1 VQSLA
6 LLLKSYGEDFA
17 YARRMIDSF
26 TRFNAEGLH
35 LYCVV
40 PPADV
45 ELFSWLAGEQV
56 SVIDESAFG
65 DYLTC
70 REVNGIR
77 PGYINQEIVKLAFWE
92 LGLAENYFCVDSDAE
107 FIRPFRQ
114 SDFMADDRT
123 PFTVLVEDHE
133 LKVEPRYYR
142 EHWRPREQ
150 AIRRIQELVGLDDPA
165 MRTCHGH
172 QVFSAHVLKSFKNDF
187 LAPRGWTY
195 VDALEASPY
204 EFSWYNMWLQKART
218 IEIHPR
224 EPFVKVFHHAGHH
237 LEYILR
243 GVTTDDIARGY
254 LAIVIN
260 SNYSR
265 GMGVIDSRASKAESL
280 SRYLSYG
287 EVWQVIRSKVRDTGR
302 RRFGRSA

>member
-1 VQSLA
+1 M
-6 LLLKSYGEDFA
+6 LLKSYSGDLE
-17 YARRMIDSF
+17 YAQRCVASF
-26 TRFNAEGLH
+26 TRFNADAIE
-35 LYCVV
+35 LYVVV
-40 PPADV
+40 PEADV
-45 ELFSWLAGEQV
+45 AAFTPLAGPQV
-56 SVIDESAFG
+56 TVMSEAAFVP
-65 DYLTC
+65 YFTA
-70 REVNGIR
+70 EPVQGIR

-92 LGLAENYFCVDSDAE
+92 LELAENYFCVDSDAE
-107 FIRPFRQ
+107 FIRPFRR
-114 SDFMADDRT
+114 SDFMADDHT

-142 EHWRPREQ
+142 EHWQPREH

-172 QVFSAHVLKSFKNDF
+172 QVFSGAVLRSFKEEF
-187 LAPRGWTY
+187 LAPRGWAY

-224 EPFVKVFHHAGHH
+224 EPFVKVFHHEGHH

-254 LAIVIN
+254 LAVVIN

-265 GMGVIDSRASKAESL
+265 GMGVIDAHASKAESV

-287 EVWQVIRSKVRDTGR
+287 EVWQVIRSKVRDTVR
-302 RRFGRSA
+302 RRIGGAS